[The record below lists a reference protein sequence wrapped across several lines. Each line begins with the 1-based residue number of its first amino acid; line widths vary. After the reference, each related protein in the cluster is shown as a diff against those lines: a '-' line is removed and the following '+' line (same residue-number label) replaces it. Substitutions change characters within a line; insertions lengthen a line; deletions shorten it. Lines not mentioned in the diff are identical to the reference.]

1 MHGMILK
8 AIERFSRD
16 TYGDELWAEVVRDAA
31 LDDPSFEAMLFYE
44 DDIFESALAALCR
57 RLHQSEA
64 AVLEDVGTYLVSHA
78 KTEGIRRLLRF
89 GGITFE
95 EFLLSLDELPYRV
108 RLAVDD
114 LILPALSLQRIA
126 PQEYVLT
133 LSQSRIGWGHV
144 LIGLL
149 QAMADDYGALV
160 ILSHEGRIA
169 PEAERIGITLVEKAF
184 SEGRSFE
191 LGATVC

>member
-16 TYGDELWAEVVRDAA
+16 TYGDDLWAEIVREAP
-31 LDDPSFEAMLFYE
+31 LDEASFEAMLLYE
-44 DDIFESALAALCR
+44 DGILDKVLAALCQ

-114 LILPALSLQRIA
+114 LILPMLSVQRVE
-126 PQEYVLT
+126 PQRYILT
-133 LSQSRIGWGHV
+133 LSESRAGWGHV
-144 LIGLL
+144 LIGLM

-160 ILSHEGRIA
+160 ILSHEGQGA
-169 PEAERIGITLVEKAF
+169 PGAERIGITLIEQAF

-191 LGATVC
+191 LGAAV

>member
-16 TYGDELWAEVVRDAA
+16 TYGDNLWNDVVCDAA
-31 LDDPSFEAMLFYE
+31 LDDASFEAMLLY
-44 DDIFESALAALCR
+44 DDDVLDEVMAQLCS
-57 RLHQSEA
+57 RLQQNEA

-114 LILPALSLQRIA
+114 LVLPALSVRQVE
-126 PQEYVLT
+126 PQQYILT
-133 LSQSRIGWGHV
+133 LSQNRVGWGHV

-160 ILSHEGRIA
+160 ILSHEGCIA
-169 PEAERIGITLVEKAF
+169 PEAEIIGITLIEKAF
-184 SEGRSFE
+184 SEGRSFD
-191 LGATVC
+191 LGAVV